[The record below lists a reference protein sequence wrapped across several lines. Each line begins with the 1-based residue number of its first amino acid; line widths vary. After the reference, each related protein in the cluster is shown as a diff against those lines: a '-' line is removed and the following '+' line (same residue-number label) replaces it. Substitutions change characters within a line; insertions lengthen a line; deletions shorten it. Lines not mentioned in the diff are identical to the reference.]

1 MSGLSKLKDV
11 ANMISSGDI
20 QTLRNN
26 MSSLVNLMNELV
38 ALERENNKLLG
49 KILEELKNGKKEK

>member
-11 ANMISSGDI
+11 ANMINSGDI

-38 ALERENNKLLG
+38 ALERENNKLLS